1 MSLSRLKRRQKQQ
14 KEKYNHKKGTL
25 TTIIAFLSGAI
36 IVLIVFILLIV
47 NDNEEQVLEEKE
59 KSLEHVQNKENE
71 TQEFIRSHNNIK
83 TEEIEEE
90 EGEQTIS
97 SPHNSYPY
105 AVDIESM
112 IDIHYYFVPKNN
124 EHYETSNIE
133 LTLLS
138 KSTGVFKHKTDTVDE
153 RGGISSVTEE
163 YQVSLNN
170 IPTKNIQI
178 LGNNSDSHRIV
189 HVNTELVLGDRL
201 LIDGNQYINRDYPYQ
216 TGPLYLFYAFYA
228 ADGTLSLA
236 LKDPRG
242 YMSNTQYYTVLY
254 RIF

>member
-14 KEKYNHKKGTL
+14 KEKENHKKGTL

-47 NDNEEQVLEEKE
+47 NDNEKQLLEEKQNP
-59 KSLEHVQNKENE
+59 LELVQNKEKE
-71 TQEFIRSHNNIK
+71 TQEPMPSQNNIK
-83 TEEIEEE
+83 TEEIEEVD
-90 EGEQTIS
+90 QTIS

-112 IDIHYYFVPKNN
+112 IDTHYYFVPKNN
-124 EHYETSNIE
+124 KHYETSKIE

-138 KSTGVFKHKTDTVDE
+138 KSTGVFKHHTDTVDE

-170 IPTKNIQI
+170 VPTKNIQI

-189 HVNTELVLGDRL
+189 HVNTELVLEDRL

-216 TGPLYLFYAFYA
+216 TGPIYLFYA

-236 LKDPRG
+236 LKDLRG
-242 YMSNTQYYTVLY
+242 YMSNTQYY
-254 RIF
+254 IEFFNQ

>member
-14 KEKYNHKKGTL
+14 KEKDNHKKGML

-47 NDNEEQVLEEKE
+47 NDNEKQLEEKQN
-59 KSLEHVQNKENE
+59 SLELVQNKEKE
-71 TQEFIRSHNNIK
+71 TQEPMPSQNNIK
-83 TEEIEEE
+83 TEEIEEV
-90 EGEQTIS
+90 EQTIS

-124 EHYETSNIE
+124 EHYETSTIE

-153 RGGISSVTEE
+153 QGGISSVTEE

-170 IPTKNIQI
+170 VPTKNIQI

-216 TGPLYLFYAFYA
+216 TGPIYLFYA

-242 YMSNTQYYTVLY
+242 YMSNTQYY
-254 RIF
+254 IEFFNQ